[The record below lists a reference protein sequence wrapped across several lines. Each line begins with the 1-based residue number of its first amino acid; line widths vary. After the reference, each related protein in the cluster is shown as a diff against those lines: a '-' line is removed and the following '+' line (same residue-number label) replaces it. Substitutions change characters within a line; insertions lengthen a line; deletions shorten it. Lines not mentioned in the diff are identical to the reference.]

1 MKKSILVDAVHSE
14 ETRVLV
20 LLENSIEE
28 LDFESATKAQ
38 HKGNIYKYFSSI
50 LNNNIYYVL

>member
-1 MKKSILVDAVHSE
+1 MNLFLEFVKTEKSILVDAVHSE

-38 HKGNIYKYFSSI
+38 HKEIFI
-50 LNNNIYYVL
+50 